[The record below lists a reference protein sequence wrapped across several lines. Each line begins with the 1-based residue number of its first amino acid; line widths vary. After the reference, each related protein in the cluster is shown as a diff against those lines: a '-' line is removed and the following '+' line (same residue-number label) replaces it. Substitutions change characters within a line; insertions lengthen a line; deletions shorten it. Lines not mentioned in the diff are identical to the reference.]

1 VLEMV
6 HKTNILPGL
15 TTFVDNNVLAHY
27 PPTSLKRILAAGA
40 IALYLNRNSDMVDR
54 LLNNPLIS
62 NLGVSTSDGMIDID
76 LIRDVYKSEIAKAGF
91 LRIHFPIIGDVDFTT
106 DDVDVLY
113 RCIMNISAPN
123 PVNQVPNQGYYN

>member
-1 VLEMV
+1 MV
-6 HKTNILPGL
+6 HKTTIIPGL

-91 LRIHFPIIGDVDFTT
+91 LRIHFPIIGDVDFTS
-106 DDVDVLY
+106 DDVDVLH
-113 RCIMNISAPN
+113 RCIMAISAPN
-123 PVNQVPNQGYYN
+123 PVNQIPNQGYYN